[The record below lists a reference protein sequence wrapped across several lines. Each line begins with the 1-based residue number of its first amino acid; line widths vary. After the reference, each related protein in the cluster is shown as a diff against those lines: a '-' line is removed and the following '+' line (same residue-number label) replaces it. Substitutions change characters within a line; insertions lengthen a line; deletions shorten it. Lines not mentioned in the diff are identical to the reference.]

1 MDEKPMK
8 TIKYEIPFIRTI
20 GEYHFLPSD
29 SVYQDKGVRF
39 PVLFPIMVHRSL
51 VVANDYNPNHVAKDK
66 MELLRTSI
74 VENGFCFGIVAIY
87 SSELEKF
94 VIVDGYHRS
103 LIASEQWLGLEF
115 YPLIVLTH
123 VMEKRLAATVQF
135 NKARGVHKIDLNA
148 ELVKRMV
155 ELGMADLDICKQLGI
170 DADEFLRLKRNV
182 RIADVYKDLQFSKSW
197 EVSDADS
204 EPENHQG

>member
-1 MDEKPMK
+1 MDENAV
-8 TIKYEIPFIRTI
+8 IDYRIPFVRTV
-20 GEYHFLPSD
+20 EEWKALPD
-29 SVYQDKGVRF
+29 PPAYEDNGVRF

-66 MELLRTSI
+66 MELLKTSI

-87 SSELEKF
+87 SPDAERF
-94 VIVDGYHRS
+94 IIVDGYHRS
-103 LIASEQWLGLEF
+103 LIASESWLGLEF
-115 YPLIVLTH
+115 YPLVVLNH
-123 VMEKRLAATVQF
+123 KMEQRLAATVQF

-155 ELGMADLDICKQLGI
+155 ELGMADIDICKQLGI
-170 DADEFLRLKRNV
+170 EADEFLRLKRNV

-197 EVSDADS
+197 DVDGSGV
-204 EPENHQG
+204 EPEVAE

>member
-1 MDEKPMK
+1 MDENAV
-8 TIKYEIPFIRTI
+8 IDYRIPFVRTV
-20 GEYHFLPSD
+20 EEWKALPD
-29 SVYQDKGVRF
+29 PPLYEDNGVRF

-66 MELLRTSI
+66 MELLKTSI

-87 SSELEKF
+87 SPDAERF
-94 VIVDGYHRS
+94 IIVDGYHRS
-103 LIASEQWLGLEF
+103 LIASESWLGLEF
-115 YPLIVLTH
+115 YPLVVLNH
-123 VMEKRLAATVQF
+123 KMEQRLAATVQF

-155 ELGMADLDICKQLGI
+155 ELGMADIDICKQLGI
-170 DADEFLRLKRNV
+170 EADEFLRLKRNV

-197 EVSDADS
+197 DVDGSGV
-204 EPENHQG
+204 EPDGGE